1 LAIYD
6 PELFLSRD
14 DRELLRL
21 LANLLLSCEES
32 DVSRNL
38 PAGEVPL
45 SYSETRTLLELLE
58 QFVTSKKFQEGSYF
72 IEKLFGSANLY
83 DKELRDIYLGWRRRY
98 GKSRA
103 VATIQ
108 WENFLGRL
116 GVWTTDRGNPNL
128 WYRASASPM
137 PLEHFFRME
146 RRLAT
151 SAGLHP
157 RVRALILDFLR
168 AREVALEAMRRGE
181 AALRQGQVREP
192 PTKLLTRLMREE
204 SGPTGVAPI
213 STSKLT
219 GILTIVMDFAT
230 LFTTRDWSVTSVL
243 SATAG
248 ALPPVLLD

>member
-1 LAIYD
+1 MAIYD
-6 PELFLSRD
+6 PEIFLGRD

-21 LANLLLSCEES
+21 LANLLLSCEGG
-32 DVSRNL
+32 DAGRNL
-38 PAGEVPL
+38 PAGKVPL
-45 SYSETRTLLELLE
+45 SYSETKTLLELLE
-58 QFVTSKKFQEGSYF
+58 QFVTSKKFQEGAYF
-72 IEKLFGSANLY
+72 IEKLFSSGSLY

-116 GVWTTDRGNPNL
+116 GIWTRDRGNPNL

-137 PLEHFFRME
+137 PMKHFLSME

-157 RVRALILDFLR
+157 RVKALILDFLR
-168 AREVALEAMRRGE
+168 AREVALESIRTGG
-181 AALRQGQVREP
+181 AALRRGQVREP
-192 PTKLLTRLMREE
+192 PTKLLAELRREE
-204 SGPTGVAPI
+204 ASPTGVAPI

-219 GILTIVMDFAT
+219 GILTIVMDFRHYSPPAT
-230 LFTTRDWSVTSVL
+230 
-243 SATAG
+243 G
-248 ALPPVLLD
+248 A